1 MKQKSI
7 YILFILLVTSSCKNE
22 KLQTTEKSTEKEF
35 VSSITTVKTYNFNQL
50 KPLLERKDNKT
61 YVVNFWATWCA
72 PCVKELP
79 YFEKIKKEYVN
90 KSVEVLLVSLDFP
103 KQVQRALI
111 PFLNKRNIKS
121 DVILLD
127 DVNEDFWIK
136 AIDEN
141 WSGAL
146 PATIIYNKEGRKFY
160 EQSFDYETLEN
171 ELNTFLQI

>member
-1 MKQKSI
+1 MKQKAI

>member
-1 MKQKSI
+1 MKQKAI

-111 PFLNKRNIKS
+111 PFLNKRDITS

>member
-1 MKQKSI
+1 VKQKAI